1 MTLAIL
7 GLWVLSAFIIVITER
22 EAVRLII
29 NFGVFSLI
37 TAGCFL
43 VLAAPDV
50 AMAQIV
56 VGVFS
61 TIIFLV
67 ALEKH
72 YSITRP
78 SAPKEKKSLK
88 VLRYL
93 LPACFVTILAVLFV
107 AFMPNSAG
115 DFALKELYTTR
126 FHTEVGGENAVT
138 AIYLGYRVY
147 DTLFEALMLLLGVI
161 AIIHLSCH
169 RKITA
174 EKEKPSGI
182 HDSPIAGV
190 TVRLIC
196 PLLLLCSIYIIVNG
210 HITPG
215 GGFVGGVMAASFFVC
230 RYMIYHIYDIR
241 IDKVLT
247 IEKLAFIVLMGLAA
261 AFVFA
266 GIGNGFPLPKNL
278 YLIVMN
284 LFVGIKVGCGFLI
297 VFYRFIALEKES

>member
-1 MTLAIL
+1 MTLAML

-29 NFGVFSLI
+29 YFGVFSLI

-43 VLAAPDV
+43 ALSAPDV

-72 YSITRP
+72 YSVTRP
-78 SAPKEKKSLK
+78 SVPTERKSRK

-93 LPACFVTILAVLFV
+93 LPAAFVTVLTGLV
-107 AFMPNSAG
+107 IAFMPESAG
-115 DFALKELYTTR
+115 GFALKELYTSR
-126 FHTEVGGENAVT
+126 FRADVGGENAVT

-147 DTLFEALMLLLGVI
+147 DTLMESLMLLLGVI

-169 RKITA
+169 KKMTA
-174 EKEKPSGI
+174 EQGKPSEVK
-182 HDSPIAGV
+182 DSAIAGV
-190 TVRLIC
+190 TVRVIC
-196 PLLLLCSIYIIVNG
+196 PLILLCSIYVMVNG

-230 RYMIYHIYDIR
+230 RYMIYNIYDIR

-247 IEKLAFIVLMGLAA
+247 VEKLAFIVVVALAA
-261 AFVFA
+261 MFVFA
-266 GIGNGFPLPKNL
+266 GAYFSLPQNV

-284 LFVGIKVGCGFLI
+284 LFIGIKVTCGFLI
-297 VFYRFIALEKES
+297 VFYRFIALERES